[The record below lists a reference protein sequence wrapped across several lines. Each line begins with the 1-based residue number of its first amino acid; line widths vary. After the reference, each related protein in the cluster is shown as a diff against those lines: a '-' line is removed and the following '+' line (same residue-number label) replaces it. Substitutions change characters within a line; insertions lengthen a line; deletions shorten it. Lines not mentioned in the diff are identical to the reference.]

1 VRFEWDPAKNASN
14 RRKHGISLEEAA
26 AVFDDPNWVEWVC
39 SDPSDGEERFMIVGR
54 LGWKLVS
61 VVYTERGDQIR
72 LISAREANRNER
84 RAYDTGDPW
93 A

>member
-1 VRFEWDPAKNASN
+1 
-14 RRKHGISLEEAA
+14 
-26 AVFDDPNWVEWVC
+26 
-39 SDPSDGEERFMIVGR
+39 MIVGR

-61 VVYTERGDQIR
+61 VVYTERGDRIR